1 MISVTCAM
9 PAAYVRRVV
18 SMRTYSEGMVLTPRH
33 PKHFAPIFLT
43 QPAHPS
49 AVEANE
55 AIRALVDAQAG
66 QDWTPMEAAEY
77 EVLLI
82 EWAAATQGIGS
93 GIAEAA

>member
-1 MISVTCAM
+1 
-9 PAAYVRRVV
+9 
-18 SMRTYSEGMVLTPRH
+18 MVLTLRH
-33 PKHFAPIFLT
+33 PSHCAPVLLA

-55 AIRALVDAQAG
+55 AIRALVDSRAG
-66 QDWTPMEAAEY
+66 QDWTSVEAAEY

-93 GIAEAA
+93 GVIEAA

>member
-1 MISVTCAM
+1 
-9 PAAYVRRVV
+9 
-18 SMRTYSEGMVLTPRH
+18 MVLTPRH
-33 PKHFAPIFLT
+33 PTHSAPVFLT

-55 AIRALVDAQAG
+55 AIRALVDSRAG
-66 QDWTPMEAAEY
+66 QDWTPVEAAEY

-93 GIAEAA
+93 GVIEAA